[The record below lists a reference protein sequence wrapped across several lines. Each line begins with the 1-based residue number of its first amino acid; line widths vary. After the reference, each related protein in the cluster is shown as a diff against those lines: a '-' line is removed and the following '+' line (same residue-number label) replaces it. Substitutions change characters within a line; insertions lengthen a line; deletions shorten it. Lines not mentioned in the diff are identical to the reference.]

1 MKARSGEPVMDMLF
15 LEGLEVPCRVGCTDP
30 ERATPQSLR
39 VEVQLFCGSL
49 RDAALADD
57 LERTVDYRLAGDMIA
72 AVQGREFLLIERV
85 AETLCE
91 GRARQPARRS
101 RHHQRQEAAAGAGPR
116 VGGSAHHARSRRMR
130 VVSNTAISLDGRI
143 NTRERR
149 FTFFGSPRDHARMSL
164 LRSEADAVLVGG
176 ATFRNW
182 PHPSL
187 PDDGDRARLQGRPW
201 NVVVTRTLDVPLRP
215 EFLAEPAIRPL
226 FLTRAGSVPDDF
238 RPRSTPGAGKTTC
251 R

>member
-1 MKARSGEPVMDMLF
+1 
-15 LEGLEVPCRVGCTDP
+15 
-30 ERATPQSLR
+30 
-39 VEVQLFCGSL
+39 
-49 RDAALADD
+49 
-57 LERTVDYRLAGDMIA
+57 
-72 AVQGREFLLIERV
+72 
-85 AETLCE
+85 
-91 GRARQPARRS
+91 
-101 RHHQRQEAAAGAGPR
+101 
-116 VGGSAHHARSRRMR
+116 MR

-215 EFLAEPAIRPL
+215 EFLAEPGIRPL

-238 RPRSTPGAGKTTC
+238 PAEVDAWRGEGDLPVPWILEQLRRRGVERLLVEAGGDLLFQFLAADAIDEMHVTLCPLVVGGPAPSLADGEGFDRDRLRHLELLSAEIEGDEIFLHYRSRRAPTA
-251 R
+251 